1 MRPSDLASE
10 VGEWLRGE
18 GPMSEIVVSSR
29 ARLARNLADFKFV
42 SRLGASIRSGAE
54 ETIRAAITSSGVAP
68 EGNYVELNEIT
79 PLERRLLVER
89 HLMSKEHESGEGP
102 RGVAIGQGERTSIMV
117 LEEDHLRIQAM
128 LSGFRLEEAWGLADG
143 IDDSLEKDLDYAFSP
158 EFGYLT
164 ACPTNVGTGL
174 RVSVMLHLPALVMT
188 KAIEKVFHA
197 MNKIGLAVRGLY
209 GENTEASGHFYQ
221 ISNQVTLGKSE
232 SDIVETVVKVIP
244 QVVRYERTE
253 RETLLKEERQTVE
266 DRVWRAYGMLK
277 HARVLSS
284 EEAMTLLSILRMG
297 LHMQLIDVVDLA
309 ELNALF
315 IKLQPAHIQVIT
327 GRELDARERDVA
339 RAGLVRKALDGDS

>member
-1 MRPSDLASE
+1 MKVSE
-10 VGEWLRGE
+10 FVRDVGEWLRGT

-29 ARLARNLADFKFV
+29 ARLARNLANFKFV
-42 SRLGASIRSGAE
+42 ARLSASTRSEAEKAIRGAVA
-54 ETIRAAITSSGVAP
+54 SSGVSC
-68 EGNYVELNEIT
+68 EENYVELEAIT

-89 HLMSKEHESGEGP
+89 HLISKEQESGEGP
-102 RGVAIGQGERTSIMV
+102 RGVAISEGERTSIMV

-128 LSGFRLEEAWGLADG
+128 LSGFRLKEAWKLADG
-143 IDDSLEKDLDYAFSP
+143 IDDRLEKGLDYAFSP

-232 SDIVETVVKVIP
+232 TDIVETVVKVIP

-253 RETLLKEERQTVE
+253 RETLLKEERRTVE

-277 HARVLSS
+277 HARILSS
-284 EEAMTLLSILRMG
+284 EEAMTLLSVLRMG
-297 LHMQLIDVVDLA
+297 LHAGLIDVVGLSV
-309 ELNALF
+309 LNALF
-315 IKLQPAHIQVIT
+315 IRLQPAHLQVIT
-327 GRELDARERDVA
+327 GRELDVRERDVA
-339 RAGLVRKALDGDS
+339 RADLVRAEFDGN